1 MATADSVLLGN
12 GMVAT
17 IERDR
22 WHPGRYELVVDGT
35 PQSSV
40 DLDDPTLLGF
50 EYVERIG
57 HVIDLVAEPG
67 APITALHLGAG
78 ALTLPRYVAATR
90 PGSRQQVVELE
101 RDLVDLVRERLPLP
115 QGANIRIRYGD
126 ARDVIGRL
134 PEGLRGAVDLA
145 VVDVFAGARI
155 PPQVTTREFYGQVAS
170 LLSSDGVMAVNV
182 ADGAGL
188 QFARTQMATVH
199 AVLPQLAVLAEAQVL
214 KGRRF
219 GNLVLVASVRA
230 QPLDWLPR
238 LVAAGPHPAQAVSG
252 DDLQRLIR
260 GAAVVTD
267 ETATGS
273 PEPDRAMFL
282 ER

>member
-1 MATADSVLLGN
+1 MATADSVLLGS

-40 DLDDPTLLGF
+40 DLDDPTQLGF
-50 EYVERIG
+50 EYIERIG
-57 HVIDLVAEPG
+57 HVIDLLAEP
-67 APITALHLGAG
+67 AEPITALHLGAG
-78 ALTLPRYVAATR
+78 ALTLPRYVAVTR

-126 ARDVIGRL
+126 ARDVVGRL
-134 PEGLRGAVDLA
+134 PEGLHGAVDLA
-145 VVDVFAGARI
+145 VVDIFAGARI
-155 PPQVTTREFYGQVAS
+155 PPQVTTREFYGRVAS
-170 LLSSDGVMAVNV
+170 LLSPDGVMAVNV

-199 AVLPQLAVLAEAQVL
+199 AVLPELAVLAEAQVL

-219 GNLVLVASVRA
+219 GNLVLVASRRT

-238 LVAAGPHPAQAVSG
+238 LLAAGPHPAQAVSG
-252 DDLQRLIR
+252 DDLRRLIG

-282 ER
+282 DR

>member
-1 MATADSVLLGN
+1 MASADSVLLGN

-40 DLDDPTLLGF
+40 DLDDPTRLGF

-57 HVIDLVAEPG
+57 HVIDLLAEPG

-78 ALTLPRYVAATR
+78 ALTLPRYVAVTR

-101 RDLVDLVRERLPLP
+101 RELVDLVRERLPLP
-115 QGANIRIRYGD
+115 QGANIRVRYGD
-126 ARDVIGRL
+126 ARDVVGRL

-155 PPQVTTREFYGQVAS
+155 PPQVTTREFYSQVAA
-170 LLSSDGVMAVNV
+170 LLSPTGVMAVNV

-199 AVLPQLAVLAEAQVL
+199 AVLPELAVLAEAQVL

-219 GNLVLVASVRA
+219 GNLVLVASNRA
-230 QPLDWLPR
+230 QPMDWLPR

-252 DDLQRLIR
+252 KDLQHLIG

>member
-1 MATADSVLLGN
+1 MASADSVLLGN

-22 WHPGRYELVVDGT
+22 WHQGRYELVVDGT

-40 DLDDPTLLGF
+40 DLDDPTQLGF

-57 HVIDLVAEPG
+57 HVIDLLAAPG

-78 ALTLPRYVAATR
+78 AFTLPRYVAATR

-101 RDLVDLVRERLPLP
+101 RELVDLVRERLPLP
-115 QGANIRIRYGD
+115 QGASIRVRYGD
-126 ARDVIGRL
+126 ARDVVGRL
-134 PEGLRGAVDLA
+134 PHGLHGSVDLV

-155 PPQVTTREFYGQVAS
+155 PPQVTTREFYGQVAA
-170 LLSSDGVMAVNV
+170 LLSPTGVMAVNV

-188 QFARTQMATVH
+188 HFARTQMATVH
-199 AVLPQLAVLAEAQVL
+199 AVLPELAVLAEAQVL

-219 GNLVLVASVRA
+219 GNLVLVASNHP
-230 QPLDWLPR
+230 QPMDWLPR

-252 DDLQRLIR
+252 EDLQHLIA
-260 GAAVVTD
+260 GATVVTD